1 MPAPGTAPAHRLPL
15 ALLASFVAALV
26 VSGLAPYDRVT
37 WWAETLP
44 ALAGAL
50 LLALTYRRLR
60 LSTVSYTVAW
70 LFALILVMG
79 GHYTYARVP
88 AGNWVKD
95 ALDLSRNHYDRLGHL
110 FQGVVP
116 ALLARE
122 LLQRTSPL
130 RPGGWLFTL
139 CASLALAVSA
149 VYELVEW
156 AFAVLHGGEPAVDFL
171 GSQGDAWDA
180 QKDMLMAGLGG
191 VLGQLLLGRLQRRQI
206 ERLEALSG
214 GAGSPARAPARR

>member
-1 MPAPGTAPAHRLPL
+1 MDDTLRSHGLPL
-15 ALLASFVAALV
+15 TLLVLVVAALAW
-26 VSGLAPYDRVT
+26 SAFGPFDRAT
-37 WWAETLP
+37 WWMETLP
-44 ALAGAL
+44 VMAAVPL
-50 LLALTYRRLR
+50 LTLTYRRFPFT
-60 LSTVSYTVAW
+60 TVSYLLMAY
-70 LFALILVMG
+70 FALVLILG

-88 AGNWVKD
+88 VGNWVKD

-130 RPGGWLFTL
+130 KPGGWLFTL

-149 VYELVEW
+149 VYELIEW
-156 AFAVLHGGEPAVDFL
+156 AFAVLYGGEQAVDFL